1 MADLFTMGDK
11 HYMHANGNGNGEAGD
26 YLPFNN
32 VLSATTFNDSSNN
45 HSTGLGRQ
53 IDDSPDMFTEAVL
66 EESSNSKT
74 TTQNTMGYEPIVL
87 LLWKEMFN
95 VMRYAKPEPGLTF
108 RFTKDEVVVQQGSSA
123 NISQRRVLADGG
135 NGRNKRQRR
144 D

>member
-66 EESSNSKT
+66 EEVYIQQEQIDHSLI
-74 TTQNTMGYEPIVL
+74 Q
-87 LLWKEMFN
+87 
-95 VMRYAKPEPGLTF
+95 F
-108 RFTKDEVVVQQGSSA
+108 RSPQTARLPLRTPWATS
-123 NISQRRVLADGG
+123 R
-135 NGRNKRQRR
+135 
-144 D
+144 